1 MSVLCFKSFDVK
13 IFMCVLLLISS
24 PISMRRLVAV
34 LYLLTTT
41 GSQVTGPRVVL
52 VNEYVKNLIVQVQFC
67 NIVITQS
74 PKGAGTIII

>member
-1 MSVLCFKSFDVK
+1 
-13 IFMCVLLLISS
+13 MCVLLLISR
-24 PISMRRLVAV
+24 PISMRGLVAV

-41 GSQVTGPRVVL
+41 GSQVTGPRVAL

-74 PKGAGTIII
+74 PKSAGTVM